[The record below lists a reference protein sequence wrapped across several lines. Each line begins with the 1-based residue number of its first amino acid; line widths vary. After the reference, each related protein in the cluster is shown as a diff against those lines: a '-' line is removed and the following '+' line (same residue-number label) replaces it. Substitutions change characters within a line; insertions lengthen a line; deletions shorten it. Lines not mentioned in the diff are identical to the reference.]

1 MSDDLEGKRRIE
13 TSEEFET
20 HLEQGEKNFSNC
32 AFIFPFMSIHSEF
45 LIKALTNKDYR
56 FDGAVFTEDV
66 KFIKLERI
74 YISGITGTKFQKV
87 HIDGPIVLS
96 HMIFKKSVIFDLGE
110 FVGNLHQE
118 MPVKNQK
125 NVRPIGQLHAL
136 SCTFHDFEFLS
147 SPLNE
152 LRLEGNKFLGKFKV
166 SRSDSQQ
173 MSDRLLNRKVERVT
187 IEELRF
193 IGNTVATGQL
203 VRFGYLDV
211 DYFHFENM
219 SNPIN
224 SEINIGEC
232 NFKNF
237 ILRNLRN
244 KGKFRVYRIN
254 AKDTE
259 YERFEL
265 TDSSLGDSEFQ
276 NVNLASYTA
285 VVINDNLLSGLQ
297 YTGVKWPD
305 NILVRKMDT
314 DTDRDICAKERDT
327 YRILKNVAQKN
338 NDAPQAIAFYA
349 KEMEAYSRT
358 LSWSWSGPL
367 SWPRERAQMIDKS
380 ILLFNKYTNAFGLS
394 WWLPIILILDVG
406 LVLYALLLWSSFCT
420 DNFDKAVGQFFV
432 FLNPT
437 HKTKFICGENWQPF
451 TYFFD
456 FTFRLIEATL
466 IYQTI
471 IAFRK
476 FTRRL

>member
-1 MSDDLEGKRRIE
+1 MSDDLKGKILIKNM
-13 TSEEFET
+13 EEFRR
-20 HLEQGEKNFSNC
+20 HKNLHKGNFWNC
-32 AFIFPFMSIHSEF
+32 AFLFPFSGHNSIL
-45 LIKALTNKDYR
+45 LIKALIDNPHG
-56 FDGAVFTEDV
+56 FDGAVFSENI
-66 KFIKLERI
+66 KFKET
-74 YISGITGTKFQKV
+74 S
-87 HIDGPIVLS
+87 IDENIFFLFLT
-96 HMIFKKSVIFDLGE
+96 FKKSLVFDSIK
-110 FVGNLHQE
+110 FSGNLEAH
-118 MPVKNQK
+118 
-125 NVRPIGQLHAL
+125 G
-136 SCTFHDFEFLS
+136 CTFHDLEFLS
-147 SPLNE
+147 SPINE
-152 LRLEGNKFLGKFKV
+152 LTLLENTFLRKLKV
-166 SRSDSQQ
+166 SQNDLQQ
-173 MSDRLLNRKVERVT
+173 LSSKEIWGKIDKTKIEKLVFQDNKVAKE
-187 IEELRF
+187 
-193 IGNTVATGQL
+193 GL
-203 VRFGYLDV
+203 VRFGYLNV
-211 DYFHFENM
+211 ENFHFDNM
-219 SNPIN
+219 NNPIN

-232 NFKNF
+232 DFNNF
-237 ILRNLRN
+237 IIRNVRN
-244 KGKFRVYRIN
+244 KGKFRIYKIN
-254 AKDTE
+254 TKKTE
-259 YERFEL
+259 SQCEIFEL

-476 FTRRL
+476 FTRKL